1 MKTGLRR
8 LRQTSL
14 PHWCGLIVIWTSQSL
29 TIQLGLTASCD
40 PTGAAPEAALK
51 ALQGPLQ
58 KALQQ
63 AQDEDRP
70 QTFAAA
76 EALSGLISSPASF
89 QSPSGMVLCIIRMP
103 D

>member
-1 MKTGLRR
+1 MSFTKSDFLTN
-8 LRQTSL
+8 SV
-14 PHWCGLIVIWTSQSL
+14 PCGH
-29 TIQLGLTASCD
+29 A
-40 PTGAAPEAALK
+40 GAAPEAALK

-76 EALSGLISSPASF
+76 EALSGLISSAASF
-89 QSPSGMVLCIIRMP
+89 QSLSGML
-103 D
+103 